1 MVSVVGQNGN
11 VETVAEPVMDQVD
24 IQDVNTRANANRLSQ
39 RLHILKGH
47 LTREVK
53 YCTKKVEQFRTLMD
67 ATQPKSQMMVEYAAR
82 LDKQMLKK
90 GLWTW
95 SK

>member
-11 VETVAEPVMDQVD
+11 VKNVAELVTDQVD

-39 RLHILKGH
+39 RLCSLKGH

-53 YCTKKVEQFRTLMD
+53 NCISKVERFHTMMD
-67 ATQPKSQMMVEYAAR
+67 ATQPNLQMMVEYAHEI
-82 LDKQMLKK
+82 
-90 GLWTW
+90 
-95 SK
+95 

>member
-11 VETVAEPVMDQVD
+11 VKTVAEPVTDQVD

-39 RLHILKGH
+39 RLRSLKGH

-53 YCTKKVEQFRTLMD
+53 YCTQKVEQFRTLMD
-67 ATQPKSQMMVEYAAR
+67 ATQQNHK
-82 LDKQMLKK
+82 
-90 GLWTW
+90 
-95 SK
+95 